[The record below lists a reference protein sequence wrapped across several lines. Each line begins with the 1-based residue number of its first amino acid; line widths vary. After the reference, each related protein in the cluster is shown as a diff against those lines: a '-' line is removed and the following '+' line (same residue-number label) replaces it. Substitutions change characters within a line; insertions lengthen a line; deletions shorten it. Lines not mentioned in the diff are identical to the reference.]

1 LKAYLV
7 CQNVPFSLKSF
18 DKTLGII
25 EPKVQ
30 PWKLKGKNFVPPIIQ
45 LRLGFCL
52 LAGGSYLDLLFA
64 YDVPHNTVHKYCW
77 QALNAID
84 HSTNPFLDNIKSPIH
99 ATPEE
104 LSAMENDIASLSK
117 YQLHGTIAAGDG
129 KVFRMIMPTNEEV
142 E

>member
-1 LKAYLV
+1 
-7 CQNVPFSLKSF
+7 
-18 DKTLGII
+18 
-25 EPKVQ
+25 
-30 PWKLKGKNFVPPIIQ
+30 
-45 LRLGFCL
+45 
-52 LAGGSYLDLLFA
+52 
-64 YDVPHNTVHKYCW
+64 VHKYCW

-142 E
+142 EGDVTAYFTHKGYYAYGLQAEYFINAVLFIWCCNKIYSLPLLPF